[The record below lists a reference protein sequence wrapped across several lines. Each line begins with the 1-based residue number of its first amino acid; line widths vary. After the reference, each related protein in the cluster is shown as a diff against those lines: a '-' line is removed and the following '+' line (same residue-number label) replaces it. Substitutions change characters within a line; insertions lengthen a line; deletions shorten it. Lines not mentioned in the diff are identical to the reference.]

1 VRQIKATQHCRCGC
15 VAASHTRGVF
25 VQCDDT
31 ESATLEDIQT
41 KFAPGHN
48 ASCSNHCTRF
58 ELDNLTLIEYLA
70 EERGL
75 V

>member
-1 VRQIKATQHCRCGC
+1 MKIKATQRCRCGH
-15 VAASHTRGVF
+15 VAAAHTSGVF

-41 KFAPGHN
+41 KLAFRHN
-48 ASCSNHCTRF
+48 ESCSNNCTIF

-75 V
+75 I